1 MLLNN
6 ADFLEKI
13 NNNFD
18 YIMVDEYQDSNKIK
32 RKYYFLFQKIK
43 KIFVL

>member
-1 MLLNN
+1 M
-6 ADFLEKI
+6 

-18 YIMVDEYQDSNKIK
+18 YIMVDEYQDSNKI
-32 RKYYFLFQKIK
+32 QEKILLSISKNK